1 MFGLR
6 RPRLR
11 SGVLTVPWVILAGLA
26 GIAAIAGV
34 HIYLNRKSREIVG
47 DDKPNDSDSA
57 AQ

>member
-1 MFGLR
+1 M
-6 RPRLR
+6 
-11 SGVLTVPWVILAGLA
+11 PWVILAGLA